1 MKGEG
6 VFEDVDGA
14 VDVVAA
20 AADDDG
26 YYYYCDYQ

>member
-20 AADDDG
+20 AADDG
-26 YYYYCDYQ
+26 YYYYDYQ

>member
-20 AADDDG
+20 AVDDDG
-26 YYYYCDYQ
+26 YYYYDYQ